1 MGSIRKISILGLY
14 TMTRLE
20 KFIDRLFAN
29 HRWVIHVLFWGL
41 VLALYSVFFGRQ
53 NSNYGQTFFFVGLL
67 IPVVVGTTYFLN
79 YFLVPRYLLRERYG
93 LFLIYFLYTL
103 IISVFLEMMI
113 MVLTFILLAE
123 WQIKKMSAASIDLF
137 FLLTSLLMVVFLSVA
152 IKLLLHWRN
161 SKEAYQK
168 LMQEKAETELKFLK
182 AQLHPHFLFN
192 TLNNLYYLTTEKSEK
207 APQAILQL
215 SEMLD
220 YVLQSGKAVFV
231 PLEVELKQLQ
241 NYIALEMLR
250 YEDRIEVTTTVS
262 AKTEGVTIPPMML
275 ITLIENAFKHGV
287 MKSTGKSW
295 INILISSTPH
305 HLQISIRNSRKNT
318 DIGNGIGLL
327 NLRNQLDLLYN
338 KNYNLSVDNS
348 SVNEFAVTLRLT
360 YL

>member
-1 MGSIRKISILGLY
+1 MGSIRKISILGLR

-20 KFIDRLFAN
+20 KFIDRLFTTQ
-29 HRWVIHVLFWGL
+29 RWIIHVLFWSL
-41 VLALYSVFFGRQ
+41 VLVLYSIFFGRQ

-93 LFLIYFLYTL
+93 LFLVYFIYTL
-103 IISVFLEMMI
+103 ILSIFLEMMI

-123 WQIKKMSAASIDLF
+123 WQIKKMSAASIDIF
-137 FLLTSLLMVVFLSVA
+137 FLLTSLLMVVFLGVA

-161 SKEAYQK
+161 SKEAYRK
-168 LMQEKAETELKFLK
+168 VMQEKAEAELKFLK
-182 AQLHPHFLFN
+182 TQLHPHFLFN

-207 APQAILQL
+207 APTAILQL

-231 PLEVELKQLQ
+231 PLELELKQLE

-250 YEDRIEVTTTVS
+250 YEDRIEVNTTVS
-262 AKTEGVTIPPMML
+262 GKIERATIPPMVL

-287 MKSTGKSW
+287 MKSAGKSW
-295 INILISSTPH
+295 ITVLISSTPQQ
-305 HLQISIRNSRKNT
+305 LQISIRNSRKNNT
-318 DIGNGIGLL
+318 AGNGIGLT
-327 NLRNQLDLLYN
+327 NLRNQLDLLYD

-348 SVNEFAVTLRLT
+348 SVNEFAVTVQLT
-360 YL
+360 YP